1 MVPTTLISA
10 PPPTTLSAYLA
21 LPLVAET
28 KVNWLGGL
36 LQFWENKVK
45 AVLVLRKLVL
55 DILTTP
61 SLLVDVECAFLGGR
75 MLVNYRQHRTSLLI
89 FRAKMAV
96 GSWFGILLL
105 PDVAEV
111 LNMVEGKGD
120 SERSLDLD

>member
-1 MVPTTLISA
+1 MAPTTLISA

-28 KVNWLGGL
+28 KVNRLGGL

-45 AVLVLRKLVL
+45 AILVLGRLAL

-61 SLLVDVECAFLGGR
+61 SLLVDVERAFSGGP
-75 MLVNYRQHRTSLLI
+75 MLVNYCQQRTSLSI

-96 GSWFGILLL
+96 GSWFGTPLL

-111 LNMVEGKGD
+111 LDMVEWKGD

>member
-1 MVPTTLISA
+1 MAPTTLISA

-45 AVLVLRKLVL
+45 AVLVLRRLVL

-61 SLLVDVECAFLGGR
+61 CK
-75 MLVNYRQHRTSLLI
+75 LLI
-89 FRAKMAV
+89 YD
-96 GSWFGILLL
+96 W
-105 PDVAEV
+105 
-111 LNMVEGKGD
+111 GKAPTHLY
-120 SERSLDLD
+120 SSIVS